1 MKNTEISKIL
11 KKTLTGPMGRLK
23 KSLTRKEYRAF
34 GYCGPSFVN
43 KGAGGEDG

>member
-11 KKTLTGPMGRLK
+11 KKTFARPKSRLK
-23 KSLTRKEYRAF
+23 KALKRKEYRAF

-43 KGAGGEDG
+43 KGAGGEDR